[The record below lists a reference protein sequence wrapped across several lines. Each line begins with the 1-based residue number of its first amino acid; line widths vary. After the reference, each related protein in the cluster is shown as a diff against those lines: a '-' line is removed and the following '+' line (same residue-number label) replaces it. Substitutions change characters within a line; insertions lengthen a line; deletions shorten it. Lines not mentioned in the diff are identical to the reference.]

1 MTEQEKQ
8 FLKEDF
14 REYLRLSRMDE
25 LAIAQKGNLKDYGEF
40 LTTYKK
46 GSVEDFMTLIDK
58 NIKIPRFQKYNLELY
73 RINNRKI
80 NQPDFLLG
88 FWEKEELDTKVGKE
102 YKDVFRAIFAM
113 QVSSKSNIMKYK
125 NVINIDGVFTAED
138 IEFRRKGIATFM
150 YIYLV
155 NQMKYTI
162 LGDLEQYTGARRL
175 WTGLSRIKSMKVD
188 IIDLSTSKI
197 IIEDAILVH
206 GELEEEYDKRLW
218 DSEESESYIAKNY
231 RCILTKI
238 NE

>member
-46 GSVEDFMTLIDK
+46 NVVNDFMKLIDN
-58 NIKIPRFQKYNLELY
+58 NIQIKRLPRYKFELY
-73 RINNRKI
+73 QFTNRKI
-80 NQPDFLLG
+80 SEPDFILG
-88 FWEKEELDTKVGKE
+88 FWEKEEVDTKVGKE

-125 NVINIDGVFTAED
+125 NVINIDGVFTDED
-138 IEFRRKGIATFM
+138 RAFRSKGIATFM

-188 IIDLSTSKI
+188 IIDLSTSKV